1 MKKLIALVGVLLV
14 IAGALA
20 VAFTPDILSLLI
32 ISLMCLI
39 LLLGFS
45 AGMVPLMLYADG
57 LRTARGNIVHL
68 SEISTDTPWVALQQL
83 EYFFHQKTLDGLFTL
98 YRSKINEQQKEDQV
112 PSDIEDVINE
122 EALALRSWQNV
133 VNQIPGTMTALGL
146 LGTFLGLIV
155 GISSISFSSVDA
167 TINSIET
174 VLQGIDVAFYTSI
187 VGVIFSILFN
197 LCHKLLWNL
206 LVRELGLFTESF
218 HMYIMPS
225 AAEQTRLRRNKEIQQ
240 ILERLERLPKNHGY
254 MPAAAPA
261 AAVLNP
267 GNEQRLMPEIQEGMK
282 NGEFIFYVQPIC
294 DLNTRAIIGGEA
306 LMRWKHGDFGLVPL
320 DDFISVVESNG
331 YITKLDQ
338 YIWEEVCKTIRHW
351 IDSGIRPV
359 PLAINISK
367 TDLMAIDLIQ
377 FFKTLIHKY
386 KIPPRYL
393 ELEIAESAYLQCEGA
408 ARDTGDVLQQAGF
421 RLVIDGCQDDFM
433 GMLALKEAKTDALK
447 LDLRYFSDDQHRG
460 AEKLQ
465 AALEQAKK
473 FRLPVIAS
481 GIENSEQMTILRR
494 AGCTSGQGYYLYK
507 PMSLQEFEELIK
519 R

>member
-1 MKKLIALVGVLLV
+1 MKKLIVLTGVLLV
-14 IAGALA
+14 AAGALA
-20 VAFTPDILSLLI
+20 VAFTPDILSLI
-32 ISLMCLI
+32 IIGFMCLI

-45 AGMVPLMLYADG
+45 SGMVPLMLYADG
-57 LRTARGNIVHL
+57 LRTARDNILNL

-83 EYFFHQKTLDGLFTL
+83 EFFFHQRTLDQLFSI
-98 YRSKINEQQKEDQV
+98 YRAKVNEQQKDDQIT
-112 PSDIEDVINE
+112 SDIEDIINE
-122 EALALRSWQNV
+122 DALALRSWQNV
-133 VNQIPGTMTALGL
+133 VNQVPGTMTALGL

-155 GISSISFSSVDA
+155 GISSISFSSVNA
-167 TINSIET
+167 TISSIET

-225 AAEQTRLRRNKEIQQ
+225 VEEQTRLRRNKEMQL
-240 ILERLERLPKNHGY
+240 ILERLDRLPKNHGY
-254 MPAAAPA
+254 MPAINPA
-261 AAVLNP
+261 GTLVSP
-267 GNEQRLMPEIQEGMK
+267 GNEQRLMPEILEGLK

-294 DLNTRAIIGGEA
+294 DLNTRAVIGGEA

-320 DDFISVVESNG
+320 DDFISLVESNG

-351 IDSGIRPV
+351 IDAGMRPV

-377 FFKTLIHKY
+377 FFKDIIRKY
-386 KIPPRYL
+386 RIPPRYL
-393 ELEIAESAYLQCEGA
+393 ELEMAETAYLQCEGA
-408 ARDTGDVLQQAGF
+408 ARDTGDALRQAGF
-421 RLVIDGCQDDFM
+421 RMVIDGCRDDFL
-433 GMLALKEAKTDALK
+433 GLLALREATIDALK
-447 LDLRYFSDDQHRG
+447 LDLRYFTDDQHRG

-465 AALEQAKK
+465 VALDQAKK

-494 AGCTSGQGYYLYK
+494 SGCTAGQGYYLYK

>member
-83 EYFFHQKTLDGLFTL
+83 EYFFHQKTLDGLFAL

-187 VGVIFSILFN
+187 VGVIFSMLFN
-197 LCHKLLWNL
+197 LTHKLLWNIL
-206 LVRELGLFTESF
+206 IRELGLFTESF

-225 AAEQTRLRRNKEIQQ
+225 AAEQTRLRRNKEMQQ

-267 GNEQRLMPEIQEGMK
+267 GNEQRLMPEIQERPAHLRPEHPGYHRRRSPDAV
-282 NGEFIFYVQPIC
+282 E
-294 DLNTRAIIGGEA
+294 TRRFRPGASKRLHLGGGEQRLHHQA
-306 LMRWKHGDFGLVPL
+306 GPVHLGGGLQDHPPL
-320 DDFISVVESNG
+320 DR
-331 YITKLDQ
+331 L
-338 YIWEEVCKTIRHW
+338 RHTAGPPGHQHLQ
-351 IDSGIRPV
+351 DRP
-359 PLAINISK
+359 
-367 TDLMAIDLIQ
+367 
-377 FFKTLIHKY
+377 
-386 KIPPRYL
+386 
-393 ELEIAESAYLQCEGA
+393 
-408 ARDTGDVLQQAGF
+408 
-421 RLVIDGCQDDFM
+421 DG
-433 GMLALKEAKTDALK
+433 
-447 LDLRYFSDDQHRG
+447 H
-460 AEKLQ
+460 
-465 AALEQAKK
+465 
-473 FRLPVIAS
+473 
-481 GIENSEQMTILRR
+481 
-494 AGCTSGQGYYLYK
+494 
-507 PMSLQEFEELIK
+507 
-519 R
+519 